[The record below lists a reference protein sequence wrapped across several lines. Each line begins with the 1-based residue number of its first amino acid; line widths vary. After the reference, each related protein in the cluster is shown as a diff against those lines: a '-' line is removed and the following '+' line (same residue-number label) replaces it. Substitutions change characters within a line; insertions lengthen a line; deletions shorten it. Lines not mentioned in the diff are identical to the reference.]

1 MATIALQPRKG
12 QSGGQLIRGAA
23 DLCFRMAMSLRAR
36 STFNWLK
43 TFGLMAVL
51 TFLLM
56 GVGAAIGGQSG
67 AAVAFCFAFAIN
79 FFSYWFSDKLALR
92 ANGARPLAREEAPWL
107 YEMVEKLAKRAGI
120 PAPPLYLIP
129 TETPNA
135 FATGRNPQHAAVAVT
150 EGILRLMD
158 RRELEG
164 VLAHELSH
172 VVNRD
177 TLITTFAATLA
188 GAVSQLAMMWRWG
201 ALFGGYGG
209 DRGDDRRGGGL
220 GVLLA
225 VLLAPLAAL
234 LLQLALSRRREYAAD
249 ESGARLVGDPE
260 GLAEALEELERG
272 NRRLPMD
279 ASPTTAPLYIVNPLS
294 GRGITGLF
302 STHPSTEKRVA
313 RLRAMVKA

>member
-1 MATIALQPRKG
+1 MATPLRPALKP
-12 QSGGQLIRGAA
+12 GGA
-23 DLCFRMAMSLRAR
+23 
-36 STFNWLK
+36 FNWFK
-43 TFGLMAVL
+43 TFGLMAGL

-56 GVGAAIGGQSG
+56 WVGGAIGGQSG
-67 AAVAFCFAFAIN
+67 AAIAFCFAFAIN

-92 ANGARPLAREEAPWL
+92 SNGARPLAREEAPWL

-120 PAPPLYLIP
+120 PAPPLFLIP

-201 ALFGGYGG
+201 AMFGGYGG
-209 DRGDDRRGGGL
+209 FEGRGDDRRGGGL

-272 NRRLPMD
+272 NRQLPFD
-279 ASPTTAPLYIVNPLS
+279 ASPTTAPLFIVNPLS
-294 GRGITGLF
+294 GRGFTALF

-313 RLRAMVKA
+313 RLRAMALNLNPESTKLKA

>member
-1 MATIALQPRKG
+1 MATPLRPALKP
-12 QSGGQLIRGAA
+12 GGA
-23 DLCFRMAMSLRAR
+23 
-36 STFNWLK
+36 FNWFK
-43 TFGLMAVL
+43 TFGLMAGL

-56 GVGAAIGGQSG
+56 WVGGAIGGQSG
-67 AAVAFCFAFAIN
+67 AAVAFCIAFAIN

-92 ANGARPLAREEAPWL
+92 SNGARPLAREEAPWL

-201 ALFGGYGG
+201 AMFGGYGG
-209 DRGDDRRGGGL
+209 FEGRGDDRRGGGL

-272 NRRLPMD
+272 NRQLPFD
-279 ASPTTAPLYIVNPLS
+279 ASPTTAPLFIVNPLS
-294 GRGITGLF
+294 GRGFTALF

-313 RLRAMVKA
+313 RLRAMALNLNPESTKLKA

>member
-1 MATIALQPRKG
+1 MVSPRRPSGAL
-12 QSGGQLIRGAA
+12 
-23 DLCFRMAMSLRAR
+23 
-36 STFNWLK
+36 NWFK
-43 TFGLMAVL
+43 TFGLMAIL

-56 GVGAAIGGQSG
+56 GVGARSATRAGPPWPS
-67 AAVAFCFAFAIN
+67 AV

-92 ANGARPLAREEAPWL
+92 STGPVRSLAR
-107 YEMVEKLAKRAGI
+107 KRPGCTRWSRSSPSAGI

-201 ALFGGYGG
+201 ALFGGGYNE
-209 DRGDDRRGGGL
+209 RGDDRRGGGI

-225 VLLAPLAAL
+225 ILLAPLAAL

-260 GLAEALEELERG
+260 GLAEALEALERG
-272 NRRLPMD
+272 NRQLPFD

-294 GRGITGLF
+294 GEGLTGLF

-313 RLRAMVKA
+313 RLRAMVGT

>member
-1 MATIALQPRKG
+1 MATPLRPALKP
-12 QSGGQLIRGAA
+12 GGA
-23 DLCFRMAMSLRAR
+23 
-36 STFNWLK
+36 FNWFK
-43 TFGLMAVL
+43 TFGLMAGL

-56 GVGAAIGGQSG
+56 WVGGAIGGQSG
-67 AAVAFCFAFAIN
+67 AAIAFCFAFAIN

-92 ANGARPLAREEAPWL
+92 SNGARPLAREEAPWL

-120 PAPPLYLIP
+120 PAPPLFLIP

-201 ALFGGYGG
+201 AMFGGYGG
-209 DRGDDRRGGGL
+209 FEGRGDDRRGGGL

-272 NRRLPMD
+272 NRQLPFD
-279 ASPTTAPLYIVNPLS
+279 ASPTSAPLFIVNPLS
-294 GRGITGLF
+294 GRGFTALF

-313 RLRAMVKA
+313 RLRAMALNLNPESTKLKA

>member
-1 MATIALQPRKG
+1 MRA
-12 QSGGQLIRGAA
+12 RGA
-23 DLCFRMAMSLRAR
+23 L
-36 STFNWLK
+36 NWLK
-43 TFGLMAVL
+43 TFGLMAIL

-56 GVGAAIGGQSG
+56 WLGTAIGGQSG

-92 ANGARPLAREEAPWL
+92 SNGARPLAREEAPWL
-107 YEMVEKLAKRAGI
+107 YEMVERLAKRAGI

-135 FATGRNPQHAAVAVT
+135 FATGRNPRHAAVAVT

-201 ALFGGYGG
+201 ALFGGYE

-220 GVLLA
+220 GTLLA

-249 ESGARLVGDPE
+249 EAGARLVGDPE

-272 NRRLPMD
+272 NRQLPFD

-294 GRGITGLF
+294 GEGITGLF

-313 RLRAMVKA
+313 RLRAMVLS

>member
-1 MATIALQPRKG
+1 MATPTRPSGAL
-12 QSGGQLIRGAA
+12 
-23 DLCFRMAMSLRAR
+23 
-36 STFNWLK
+36 NWFK
-43 TFGLMAVL
+43 TFGLMAIL

-56 GVGAAIGGQSG
+56 WLGAAIGGQGG
-67 AAVAFCFAFAIN
+67 AAVAFCIAFAIN
-79 FFSYWFSDKLALR
+79 FFSYWFSDRLAL
-92 ANGARPLAREEAPWL
+92 ASNGARPLAREEAPWL

-129 TETPNA
+129 TDTPNA

-201 ALFGGYGG
+201 ALFGGYEN
-209 DRGDDRRGGGL
+209 RGDDRRGGGI
-220 GVLLA
+220 GTLLA
-225 VLLAPLAAL
+225 ILLAPLAAL

-260 GLAEALEELERG
+260 GLAEGLQALKGG
-272 NRRLPMD
+272 NREVSLEG
-279 ASPTTAPLYIVNPLS
+279 AA
-294 GRGITGLF
+294 
-302 STHPSTEKRVA
+302 
-313 RLRAMVKA
+313 

>member
-1 MATIALQPRKG
+1 MATPLRPSGAL
-12 QSGGQLIRGAA
+12 
-23 DLCFRMAMSLRAR
+23 
-36 STFNWLK
+36 NWFK
-43 TFGLMAVL
+43 TFGLMAIL

-56 GVGAAIGGQSG
+56 GVGSAIGGQSG
-67 AAVAFCFAFAIN
+67 AAVAFCIAFAIN

-92 ANGARPLAREEAPWL
+92 SNGARPLAREEAPWL

-120 PAPPLYLIP
+120 PPPPLYLIP

-201 ALFGGYGG
+201 ALFGGNAE
-209 DRGDDRRGGGL
+209 RGDERRGGGI

-225 VLLAPLAAL
+225 ILLAPLAAL

-260 GLAEALEELERG
+260 GLAEALEALERG
-272 NRRLPMD
+272 NRQMPFD

-294 GRGITGLF
+294 GEGITGLF

-313 RLRAMVKA
+313 RLRAMVGT

>member
-1 MATIALQPRKG
+1 MG
-12 QSGGQLIRGAA
+12 SGGAL
-23 DLCFRMAMSLRAR
+23 
-36 STFNWLK
+36 NWLK

-56 GVGAAIGGQSG
+56 AVGSAIGGQQG
-67 AAVAFCFAFAIN
+67 AVLAFCFAFAIN

-92 ANGARPLAREEAPWL
+92 ANGARPLARSEAPWL
-107 YEMVEKLAKRAGI
+107 YEMVERLARRAAI
-120 PAPPLYLIP
+120 PPPPLFLIP
-129 TETPNA
+129 TDTPNA

-209 DRGDDRRGGGL
+209 RDDDRRGGGL
-220 GVLLA
+220 GTLIA
-225 VLLAPLAAL
+225 VLVAPLAAL

-249 ESGARLVGDPE
+249 ESGARLVGWRKRSKPWSMATARCPSMSRPPPLRSTSSIRSRDRASRRSSRRIRPSRS
-260 GLAEALEELERG
+260 GWRG
-272 NRRLPMD
+272 YAPWLRRSGRLPRCD
-279 ASPTTAPLYIVNPLS
+279 EPRSRSPLGGPIVES
-294 GRGITGLF
+294 
-302 STHPSTEKRVA
+302 
-313 RLRAMVKA
+313 M

>member
-1 MATIALQPRKG
+1 MIPLP
-12 QSGGQLIRGAA
+12 A
-23 DLCFRMAMSLRAR
+23 DLSLGMPILRPR
-36 STFNWLK
+36 SALHWIK
-43 TFGLMAVL
+43 TFGIMAVL

-56 GVGAAIGGQSG
+56 WLGAAIGGQSG
-67 AAVAFCFAFAIN
+67 AAVAFVLAFAIN
-79 FFSYWFSDKLALR
+79 FFSYWFSDKLAL
-92 ANGARPLAREEAPWL
+92 ASNGARPLAREEAPWL
-107 YEMVEKLAKRAGI
+107 YEMVERLARRAGI
-120 PAPPLYLIP
+120 PPPPLYLIP
-129 TETPNA
+129 TQTPNA

-150 EGILRLMD
+150 EGILQLMD

-201 ALFGGYGG
+201 ALFGGGSYG
-209 DRGDDRRGGGL
+209 DREERGGGGL

-260 GLAEALEELERG
+260 GLADALEELERG
-272 NRRLPMD
+272 NRQLPFD

-294 GRGITGLF
+294 GEGITGLF
-302 STHPSTEKRVA
+302 STHPPTEKRIA
-313 RLRAMVKA
+313 RLRAMVMTGSAVAPVAR